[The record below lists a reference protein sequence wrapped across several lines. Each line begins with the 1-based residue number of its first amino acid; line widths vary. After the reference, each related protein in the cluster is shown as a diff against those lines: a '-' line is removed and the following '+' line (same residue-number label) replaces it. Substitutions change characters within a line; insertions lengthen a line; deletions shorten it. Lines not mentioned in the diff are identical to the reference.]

1 MDGWMEWIA
10 LRLLTVRAPP
20 VLKKR
25 FNLTVGAINAS
36 YIVQMVTILDQ
47 SWINQF
53 QVEVQSL
60 ITGWHSTKLIIC
72 KFS

>member
-1 MDGWMEWIA
+1 MEWIA
-10 LRLLTVRAPP
+10 LRLTARAPP

-53 QVEVQSL
+53 QVEV
-60 ITGWHSTKLIIC
+60 TNHKMA
-72 KFS
+72 FY